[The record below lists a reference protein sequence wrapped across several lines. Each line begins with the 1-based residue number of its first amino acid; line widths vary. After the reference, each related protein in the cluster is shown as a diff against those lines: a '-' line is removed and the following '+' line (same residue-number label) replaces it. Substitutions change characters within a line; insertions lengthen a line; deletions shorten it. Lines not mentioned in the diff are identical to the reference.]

1 LAPAGL
7 PVTAFVKSR
16 WHSSRLGC
24 ESTLARWGDYGQPV
38 LAFPTAGGDA
48 EEIERFQMIKALDPL
63 LSAGRIKIYSCDSVA
78 GSTWFSKQGSPDFRM
93 KMQNQFHQY
102 VKHEV
107 VPAIRTDCRSDDI
120 GVWAAGSSIGAF
132 HAAAMVCRFPDL
144 FHRALSMSGTYN
156 LMRFI
161 EASEPNEEF
170 RVSSPLHF
178 LPQLEGPH
186 LEMLRKRYIHIATG
200 EGKWE
205 NIGESWAL
213 ANALGAKGIPNQL
226 DSWGPDWHHDWMTW
240 RVMMPKYLGEWTR

>member
-1 LAPAGL
+1 MSFFL
-7 PVTAFVKSR
+7 KSR

-24 ESTLARWGDYGQPV
+24 ESTLARWGEYGQPV
-38 LAFPTAGGDA
+38 LVFPTAGGDA
-48 EEIERFQMIKALDPL
+48 EEIERFQLIKALGSL
-63 LSAGRIKIYSCDSVA
+63 LESGRIKIYSCDSVA
-78 GSTWFSKQGSPDFRM
+78 GQVWFSKQGTPDHRM
-93 KMQNQFHQY
+93 KMQHQFHQY

-107 VPAIRTDCRSDDI
+107 VPAIRTDCRTPDI

-144 FHRALSMSGTYN
+144 FHKALSMSGTYN

-161 EASEPNEEF
+161 EAPEPNEQF

-186 LEMLRKRYIHIATG
+186 LDMLRKRYIHIATG

-213 ANALGAKGIPNQL
+213 ANALGAKGIPNHL
-226 DSWGPDWHHDWMTW
+226 DSWGPTWDHDWVTW
-240 RVMMPKYLGEWTR
+240 RAMMPKYLDEWTR